1 MKKRG
6 FEKIKEDNMDTDVS
20 MQDTYNDLQAERK
33 MLKKLIKSLQQNN
46 RKLAEAEQNYRMAY
60 SKECIR
66 IKLDGVEGE
75 SGKTE
80 PVAWTMTPEIARGLD
95 NVAELRY
102 KRDLIK
108 GEVEAIMQK
117 IYQTKIE
124 IDLLQKEM
132 ESIQKGE

>member
-1 MKKRG
+1 
-6 FEKIKEDNMDTDVS
+6 MDAS
-20 MQDTYNDLQAERK
+20 MQDTYNDLKDERS
-33 MLKKLIKSLQQNN
+33 MLKKLINSLQKCN

-66 IKLDGVEGE
+66 IKLDGAKGE
-75 SGKTE
+75 HGKTE
-80 PVAWTMTPEIARGLD
+80 PVAWTMTPTIARGLPG
-95 NVAELRY
+95 VANLRY
-102 KRDLIK
+102 ERDLLK

-132 ESIQKGE
+132 EAISRGE

>member
-1 MKKRG
+1 MSPS
-6 FEKIKEDNMDTDVS
+6 NDVS
-20 MQDTYNDLQAERK
+20 MQDTYNDLKTERS
-33 MLKKLIKSLQQNN
+33 MLKKLIKSLQKIN
-46 RKLAEAEQNYRMAY
+46 RKLATAEQNYRMAF

-80 PVAWTMTPEIARGLD
+80 PVAWTMTPQIARGLPQ
-95 NVAELRY
+95 VANLRY
-102 KRDLIK
+102 ERDVLT
-108 GEVEAIMQK
+108 GEKEAIMQK

-132 ESIQKGE
+132 EAISKGE

>member
-1 MKKRG
+1 MAYS
-6 FEKIKEDNMDTDVS
+6 TDIS
-20 MQDTYNDLQAERK
+20 ATDTYQDLQAERK

-75 SGKTE
+75 NGEKTS
-80 PVAWTMTPEIARGLD
+80 PVAWTKTGEIARGLD

-102 KRDLIK
+102 KRDLLK

>member
-1 MKKRG
+1 
-6 FEKIKEDNMDTDVS
+6 MDIS
-20 MQDTYNDLQAERK
+20 MQDTYNDLQAERD
-33 MLKKLIKSLQQNN
+33 MLKKLIKSLQNYN

-75 SGKTE
+75 NGEKTS
-80 PVAWTMTPEIARGLD
+80 PVAWTKTGEIARGLD

-102 KRDLIK
+102 KRDLLK

-117 IYQTKIE
+117 IYAVKIE
-124 IDLLQKEM
+124 IDLLDKELQA
-132 ESIQKGE
+132 IAKGE